1 LVFGSS
7 FRVVEAWKVTAERR
21 TLMSDYY
28 VGLDVHKAGVCAA
41 VLNAAGKL
49 VMRSVVETGAAL
61 DLLKGLRA
69 RR

>member
-1 LVFGSS
+1 
-7 FRVVEAWKVTAERR
+7 
-21 TLMSDYY
+21 MSDYY
-28 VGLDVHKAGVCAA
+28 VGLDVHKASVCAA

-69 RR
+69 HR